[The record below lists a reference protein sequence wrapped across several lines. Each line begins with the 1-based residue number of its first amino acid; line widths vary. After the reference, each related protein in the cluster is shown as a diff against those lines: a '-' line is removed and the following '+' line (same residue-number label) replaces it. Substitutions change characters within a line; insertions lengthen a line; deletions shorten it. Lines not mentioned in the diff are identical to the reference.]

1 LIIKT
6 IYNMVKIKVK
16 NLLNEELSSS
26 DKSEI
31 KDLFKKELNKFIDSK
46 ELKKIIEDEIQNAV
60 SKDKKT
66 REEIADLYKKITKEL
81 YKDLSI
87 NNAYIIDRIKV

>member
-1 LIIKT
+1 
-6 IYNMVKIKVK
+6 MVKIKVK

-31 KDLFKKELNKFIDSK
+31 KDLFKKELDKFIDSK

-87 NNAYIIDRIKV
+87 NNAYIIDRLKV

>member
-1 LIIKT
+1 ML
-6 IYNMVKIKVK
+6 KIKVK
-16 NLLNEELSSS
+16 KLLTEELSSS
-26 DKSEI
+26 DKSDI
-31 KDLFKKELNKFIDSK
+31 KDLIKKELDKFMKSK
-46 ELKKIIEDEIQNAV
+46 ELKDVIEDEIYNAV

-87 NNAYIIDRIKV
+87 NNAYIIDRLKV

>member
-1 LIIKT
+1 MIKL
-6 IYNMVKIKVK
+6 KVK

-31 KDLFKKELNKFIDSK
+31 KDMFKKELDKFMNSR
-46 ELKKIIEDEIQNAV
+46 ELKKLIEDEILDAV
-60 SKDKKT
+60 GKDKKT

-81 YKDLSI
+81 YRDLSL
-87 NNAYIIDRIKV
+87 NNTYIIDKLKV

>member
-1 LIIKT
+1 
-6 IYNMVKIKVK
+6 MVKIKVK

-87 NNAYIIDRIKV
+87 NNAYIIDRLKV

>member
-1 LIIKT
+1 
-6 IYNMVKIKVK
+6 MVKIKIK
-16 NLLNEELSSS
+16 NLLKEELSSS

-31 KDLFKKELNKFIDSK
+31 KDMFKKELDKFMDSR
-46 ELKKIIEDEIQNAV
+46 ELKKIIEDEILDAV
-60 SKDKKT
+60 GKDKKT

-87 NNAYIIDRIKV
+87 NNAYIIDRLKV

>member
-1 LIIKT
+1 ML
-6 IYNMVKIKVK
+6 KIKIK
-16 NLLNEELSSS
+16 NLLTEELSSS
-26 DKSEI
+26 DKSDV
-31 KDLFKKELNKFIDSK
+31 KDLIKKELDKFIKSK
-46 ELKKIIEDEIQNAV
+46 ELKHIIEDEIYNAV

-87 NNAYIIDRIKV
+87 NNAYIIDRLKI

>member
-1 LIIKT
+1 ML
-6 IYNMVKIKVK
+6 KIKIK
-16 NLLNEELSSS
+16 NLLKEELSSS
-26 DKSEI
+26 DKSDI
-31 KDLFKKELNKFIDSK
+31 KDMFKKELEKFIDSK
-46 ELKKIIEDEIQNAV
+46 ELKKLIEDEIHNAV

-87 NNAYIIDRIKV
+87 NNSYIIDRLKI

>member
-1 LIIKT
+1 ML
-6 IYNMVKIKVK
+6 KIKVK
-16 NLLNEELSSS
+16 NLLKEELSSS
-26 DKSEI
+26 DKSDI
-31 KDLFKKELNKFIDSK
+31 KDMFKKELERFIDSK
-46 ELKKIIEDEIQNAV
+46 ELKKLIEDEIHNAV

-87 NNAYIIDRIKV
+87 NNAYIIDRLKI

>member
-1 LIIKT
+1 ML
-6 IYNMVKIKVK
+6 KIKVK
-16 NLLNEELSSS
+16 KLLTEELSSS

-31 KDLFKKELNKFIDSK
+31 KDMFKKELDKFMKSK
-46 ELKKIIEDEIQNAV
+46 ELKDIIEDEIYNAV

-66 REEIADLYKKITKEL
+66 REEVADLYKKITKEL

-87 NNAYIIDRIKV
+87 NNAYIIDRLKV

>member
-1 LIIKT
+1 MIKL
-6 IYNMVKIKVK
+6 KVK
-16 NLLNEELSSS
+16 NLLKEELSSS

-31 KDLFKKELNKFIDSK
+31 KDMFKKELDKFMNSR
-46 ELKKIIEDEIQNAV
+46 ELKKLIEDEILDAV
-60 SKDKKT
+60 GKDKKT

>member
-1 LIIKT
+1 MIKL
-6 IYNMVKIKVK
+6 KVK
-16 NLLNEELSSS
+16 NLLKEELSSS

-31 KDLFKKELNKFIDSK
+31 KDMFKKELDKFMNSR
-46 ELKKIIEDEIQNAV
+46 ELKKIIEDEILDAV
-60 SKDKKT
+60 GKDKKT

-87 NNAYIIDRIKV
+87 NNAYIIDRLKV